1 MYVVPQTTE
10 AVNLTL
16 TSLDS
21 GKDKTR
27 VSGGSVLRLPVICQ
41 EEPQN
46 NASVSGK
53 LFANG
58 FNVLV

>member
-16 TSLDS
+16 TSLD
-21 GKDKTR
+21 GEKDQTR
-27 VSGGSVLRLPVICQ
+27 VSGGSVLRLPVVCQ
-41 EEPQN
+41 EESQN
-46 NASVSGK
+46 NTSVSGK
-53 LFANG
+53 LFAND